1 MTVEAG
7 PGEGDHQPVALRLRQ
22 PRRFVDVADH
32 RAVAG
37 AADLQ
42 RDRLA
47 VAHGDAFQ
55 ARLEGPVAVR
65 GQVAPRVLGIDALQ
79 VGVLDVRAGIGVAPG
94 DALVMADDEQ
104 RGAGEVGAGEAQAGD
119 LQAGQVEGRR
129 VGQAQVRIVGQQ
141 RLAGG
146 AAAGGDHPVVR
157 TDALDVGTGQLPQQL
172 AGVRRA
178 VQGAVQAGVVAG
190 GRRPL
195 ARIGGEHL
203 VDPRQVQ
210 VLGQRQALQLH
221 AQVGAQGPGIEQ
233 VQGQA
238 VHRPPGPRPLV
249 AHQAEFQRQR
259 RRGQLQVGVDPVAVA
274 LQQDARG
281 RVQVGVD
288 ALGGAPEAQGAGE
301 PVHRQGL
308 GAEHFGERP
317 AGIAAGELHLP
328 QAIPGVAVAEQEIAV
343 LQALRADMRDAGG
356 VPGDPPLV
364 FQAMADLDLAVLEAQ
379 RGGQQVDRAGQ

>member
-1 MTVEAG
+1 MEVVVGAAERYATGGDVADVALDVGIDHVLRRYAEVGGGVEELFPAFGPVDRQQAREGLVVTVEAG

-129 VGQAQVRIVGQQ
+129 VGQAQVWIVGQQ

-157 TDALDVGTGQLPQQL
+157 TDASTLEPGSCPSSLP
-172 AGVRRA
+172 AS
-178 VQGAVQAGVVAG
+178 
-190 GRRPL
+190 
-195 ARIGGEHL
+195 
-203 VDPRQVQ
+203 
-210 VLGQRQALQLH
+210 
-221 AQVGAQGPGIEQ
+221 
-233 VQGQA
+233 
-238 VHRPPGPRPLV
+238 
-249 AHQAEFQRQR
+249 
-259 RRGQLQVGVDPVAVA
+259 
-274 LQQDARG
+274 
-281 RVQVGVD
+281 
-288 ALGGAPEAQGAGE
+288 
-301 PVHRQGL
+301 
-308 GAEHFGERP
+308 
-317 AGIAAGELHLP
+317 
-328 QAIPGVAVAEQEIAV
+328 
-343 LQALRADMRDAGG
+343 G
-356 VPGDPPLV
+356 VPRRERYR
-364 FQAMADLDLAVLEAQ
+364 LA
-379 RGGQQVDRAGQ
+379 